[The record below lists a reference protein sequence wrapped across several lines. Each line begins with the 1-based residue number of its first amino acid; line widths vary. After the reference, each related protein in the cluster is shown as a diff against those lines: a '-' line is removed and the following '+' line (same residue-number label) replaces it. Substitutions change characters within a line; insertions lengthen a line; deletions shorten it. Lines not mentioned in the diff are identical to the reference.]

1 MIRRPYLAE
10 TLTFRPIL
18 ATCVLVLAGV
28 LAGCG
33 GGTTDRSSTF
43 VSDTQPHTLAQ
54 LKILAAHSRASTLPA
69 IGSKLTAPVGVPHPG
84 DLVCAVKNATAAP
97 ATYLP

>member
-18 ATCVLVLAGV
+18 ATCVLMLAGV

-33 GGTTDRSSTF
+33 GGKTDRSSTF

-69 IGSKLTAPVGVPHPG
+69 LGSKLTAPGGFPVRD
-84 DLVCAVKNATAAP
+84 DLVSRRQKAIVGTARDGR
-97 ATYLP
+97 